1 MPLAIHANFVHIHRT
16 NLEFQ
21 FNLELN
27 DEKEKTA
34 AQPRLHASIVPHT
47 NGPHMNDTHMND
59 RSTLFYIVHS
69 RKEYHRAFLHYD
81 IFKHFLAIISH
92 KS

>member
-1 MPLAIHANFVHIHRT
+1 MPLVIHANFVHIHRT

-34 AQPRLHASIVPHT
+34 AQPRLQASIGPHT
-47 NGPHMNDTHMND
+47 NGPHTNDTHMND
-59 RSTLFYIVHS
+59 RSTLFNIVHS
-69 RKEYHRAFLHYD
+69 NIK
-81 IFKHFLAIISH
+81 I
-92 KS
+92 